1 MAATNPYESPTADEA
16 SSATFKIFLASFLT
30 LIAAGIGFAI
40 RGAVLEEWAN
50 QYGFTMFELGNITG
64 GGLAGF
70 GLVIIIASFFVDQIG
85 YKTVLLLAFLCH
97 LGSAGLTLAATPI
110 FHSSGKAATYECLY
124 YGMFLFAIGNGLCE
138 AVINPLVATLYP
150 RKKTHYLNILH
161 AGWPAGLIIGALL
174 AKCFVGKPEEVW
186 ITKLQWEI
194 PMALFL
200 IPTLLYGLIV
210 LFNKFPKSEATAAGV
225 SIGEMLSQFA
235 APLLLF
241 LLLLHACVGYVE
253 LGTDSWISTI
263 TDMIAA
269 AAGSAGQGLL
279 LFIYAS
285 SVMFILRFFAGPIVE
300 RINPLGLLFVSA
312 CLGSAGLYLIGK
324 SDGIGMLWGAMT
336 VYAIGKT
343 FLWPT
348 MLGVVGERFPRG
360 GAIVMG
366 AMGGIGMLSAGY
378 LGGPGIGYKQ
388 DYYASQDLEKL
399 SPETYARYKADGK
412 NQFLFF
418 PAVEGLNGQKVAV
431 FKDATPGATL
441 QDAYAKIEKAGGLA
455 EKKNSDVVEL
465 EKWWKTAEPFAKTD
479 KKFVEES
486 RLYGSRM
493 ALIWTAAVPATM
505 AVGYLLLILYFR
517 ATGGYQ
523 QEHLGHH
530 NDQQGQMAPS
540 EY

>member
-1 MAATNPYESPTADEA
+1 MAATNPYEAPKAGATND
-16 SSATFKIFLASFLT
+16 SATFKIFLASFLT

-40 RGAVLEEWAN
+40 RGAILEEWAS
-50 QYGFTMFELGNITG
+50 QFGFTMFELGTITG
-64 GGLAGF
+64 GGLVGF
-70 GLVIIIASFFVDQIG
+70 GLVIIAASFFVDKVG
-85 YKTVLLLAFLCH
+85 YKPILFLAFLCH
-97 LGSAGLTLAATPI
+97 LGSAALTLAATPI
-110 FHSSGKAATYECLY
+110 FQSSGKAATYDCLY

-150 RKKTHYLNILH
+150 TKKTHYLNILH

-174 AKCFVGKPEEVW
+174 AKCFVGNAADVW
-186 ITKLQWEI
+186 IMKLRWEI

-200 IPTLLYGLIV
+200 IPTLLYGILV
-210 LFNKFPKSEATAAGV
+210 AVNKFPRSEATAAGV
-225 SIGEMLSQFA
+225 SIGEMLAQFA

-241 LLLLHACVGYVE
+241 LLFLHACVGYVE

-285 SVMFILRFFAGPIVE
+285 TVMFILRFFAGPIVE

-324 SDGIGMLWGAMT
+324 SEGIGMLWGAMT

-388 DYYASQDLEKL
+388 DYYASQELQKL
-399 SPETYARYKADGK
+399 SPETYNRYKADGK
-412 NQFLFF
+412 NKFLFF
-418 PAVEGLNGQKVAV
+418 PEVEGLNGQKVAV
-431 FKDATPGATL
+431 FKDAVPGSTL
-441 QDAYAKIEKAGGLA
+441 QDAYDKIEKAGGLT
-455 EKKNSDVVEL
+455 EKKNSDVVDL
-465 EKWWKTAEPFAKTD
+465 EKWWLTAKPFEATD
-479 KKFVEES
+479 KKFVDES
-486 RLYGSRM
+486 KLYGSRM

-517 ATGGYQ
+517 ATGGYK
-523 QEHLGHH
+523 QEHLHTLTGDATP
-530 NDQQGQMAPS
+530 N

>member
-1 MAATNPYESPTADEA
+1 MAATNPYEAPAT
-16 SSATFKIFLASFLT
+16 SATGNGSTSKIFLASFLT
-30 LIAAGIGFAI
+30 LIAAGMGFAI

-50 QYGFTMFELGNITG
+50 QYGFTMFELGTITG
-64 GGLAGF
+64 GGLVGF
-70 GLVIIIASFFVDQIG
+70 GLVIIVASFFVDRIG
-85 YKTVLLLAFLCH
+85 YKTILLLAFLCH
-97 LGSAGLTLAATPI
+97 LGSAALTLAATPI
-110 FHSSGKAATYECLY
+110 FHSSGKDATYNCLY

-138 AVINPLVATLYP
+138 AVINPLVATIYP

-161 AGWPAGLIIGALL
+161 AGWPAGLILGALL
-174 AKCFVGKPEEVW
+174 AKCFVGNAAEVW
-186 ITKLQWEI
+186 IMKLQWEI

-200 IPTLLYGLIV
+200 VPTLMYGIIV
-210 LFNKFPKSEATAAGV
+210 VTNKFPRSEATAAGV
-225 SIGEMLSQFA
+225 SMGEMLSQFA
-235 APLLLF
+235 APLLIV
-241 LLLLHACVGYVE
+241 LLILHACVGYVE

-285 SVMFILRFFAGPIVE
+285 SIMFVLRFFAGPIVE

-312 CLGSAGLYLIGK
+312 CLGSVGLYLIGNA
-324 SDGIGMLWGAMT
+324 SGIGMLWGAMT

-366 AMGGIGMLSAGY
+366 VMGGIGMLSAGY
-378 LGGPGIGYKQ
+378 LGGPGIGYQQ

-399 SPETYARYKADGK
+399 SPETYSRYKADSE

-431 FKDATPGATL
+431 FKDKVPGSTL
-441 QDAYAKIEKAGGLA
+441 EDAYTKIEKADGLQ

-465 EKWWKTAEPFAKTD
+465 EKWWLTAEPFAKTD
-479 KKFVEES
+479 QKFVEES

-493 ALIWTAAVPATM
+493 ALIWTAAVPAAM
-505 AVGYLLLILYFR
+505 AVGYLLLIIYFR
-517 ATGGYQ
+517 ATGGYK
-523 QEHLGHH
+523 QEHLHTLTGKA
-530 NDQQGQMAPS
+530 APN

>member
-1 MAATNPYESPTADEA
+1 MAATNPYEAPTAGTA
-16 SSATFKIFLASFLT
+16 GNSATFKIFLASFLT

-40 RGAVLEEWAN
+40 RGAVLGEWAD

-64 GGLAGF
+64 GGLTGF
-70 GLVIIIASFFVDQIG
+70 GLVIILASFFVDKIG

-97 LGSAGLTLAATPI
+97 LGSAALTLAATPI
-110 FHSSGKAATYECLY
+110 FHSSGKDATYSCLY
-124 YGMFLFAIGNGLCE
+124 WGMFLFAIGNGLCE

-174 AKCFVGKPEEVW
+174 AKCFVGKVDEVW

-194 PMALFL
+194 PMGLFL
-200 IPTLLYGLIV
+200 IPVLLYGVIV
-210 LFNKFPKSEATAAGV
+210 VANKFPRSEATAAGV
-225 SIGEMLSQFA
+225 SLGEMLAQFA

-253 LGTDSWISTI
+253 LGTDSWITTI
-263 TDMIAA
+263 TDLIAA
-269 AAGSAGQGLL
+269 AAGSPGQGLL

-300 RINPLGLLFVSA
+300 HINPLGLLFISA
-312 CLGSAGLYLIGK
+312 CLGSTGLYLIGK
-324 SDGIGMLWGAMT
+324 SDGIAMLWGAMT
-336 VYAIGKT
+336 VYALGKT

-366 AMGGIGMLSAGY
+366 VMGGIGMLSAGE

-399 SPETYARYKADGK
+399 SPETYSRYKADGK

-431 FKDATPGATL
+431 FKDQTPGSTL
-441 QDAYAKIEKAGGLA
+441 QDAYTKIEKAGGLQ
-455 EKKNSDVVEL
+455 EKKNSDVVAL
-465 EKWWKTAEPFAKTD
+465 EKWWLTAEPFVKTD

-493 ALIWTAAVPATM
+493 ALIWTAAVPAAM

-517 ATGGYQ
+517 ATGGYK
-523 QEHLGHH
+523 QEHLHTLTGSA
-530 NDQQGQMAPS
+530 APN